1 MKQKVVLIGHS
12 SPQLIAHA
20 MSNCYHSN
28 CTMKSVVNSVKAGH
42 LSILDH
48 GFATLDLTM
57 SVKCL
62 GQFTRHVFLKPTVE
76 SSRGVNLTVNGVYSD
91 WEKPTYITNDTWQ
104 RFLDDIENQL
114 KNASKVLEDESY
126 VGIPL
131 EYLSYVLP
139 LGVMTNLTVTANYR
153 AWFEYLPKRLCK
165 RASFEHKNLAIDIYK
180 ALHEVFP
187 EVFNLDVLGVCK
199 NCKET
204 SCDFTSHKVK
214 PKEPLVLDLKKAGL

>member
-1 MKQKVVLIGHS
+1 MKQKAELIGNS

-28 CTMKSVVNSVKAGH
+28 CSMKSVVKSVKAGH
-42 LSILDH
+42 HSILDH

-62 GQFTRHVFLKPTVE
+62 GQFTRHIFLKPTVE
-76 SSRGVNLTVNGVYSD
+76 SSRGVDLTINGVYSD
-91 WEKPTYITNDTWQ
+91 WQKPTYITNDTWQ
-104 RFLDDIENQL
+104 RFLDDVETQL
-114 KNASKVLEDESY
+114 KTASKVITDEAY

-153 AWFEYLPKRLCK
+153 AWFEYLHKRLCK
-165 RASFEHKNLAIDIYK
+165 RASFEHMNLAIDIYK
-180 ALHEVFP
+180 ELHKIFP
-187 EVFNLDVLGVCK
+187 EVFNLDILGVCK
-199 NCKET
+199 NCTET
-204 SCDFTSHKVK
+204 SCDFSSHKVK
-214 PKEPLVLDLKKAGL
+214 PKEPLLLDLKKAGL